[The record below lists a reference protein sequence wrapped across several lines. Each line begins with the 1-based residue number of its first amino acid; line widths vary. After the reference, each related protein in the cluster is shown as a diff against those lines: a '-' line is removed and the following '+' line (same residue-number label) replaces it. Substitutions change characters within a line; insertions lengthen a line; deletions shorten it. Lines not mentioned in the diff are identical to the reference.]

1 MLKIALIA
9 HDGKKHDLIEF
20 VVQQKSF
27 FKNVRIIATGNT
39 GRLIEHCELDV
50 IKMKSGPMG
59 GDSQIAALI
68 TEEQIDAVIFLID
81 PLDVHPHQVDVR
93 MLLRICNVYDVPLA
107 TNISTARLIISA
119 LCT

>member
-1 MLKIALIA
+1 
-9 HDGKKHDLIEF
+9 
-20 VVQQKSF
+20 
-27 FKNVRIIATGNT
+27 
-39 GRLIEHCELDV
+39 
-50 IKMKSGPMG
+50 MG

-119 LCT
+119 LCI